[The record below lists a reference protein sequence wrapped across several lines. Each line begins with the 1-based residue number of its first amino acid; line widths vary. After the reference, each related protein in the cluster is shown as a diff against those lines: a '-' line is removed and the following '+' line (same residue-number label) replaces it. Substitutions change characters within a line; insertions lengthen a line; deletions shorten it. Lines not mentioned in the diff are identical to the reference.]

1 MKSLPFLSA
10 ALLLLAVTANA
21 APVPARIGSV
31 RGEVQLIRNGQ
42 PTPLKAGTAIQ
53 AGDTL
58 AVGPESEARVSLG
71 ESASELIL
79 GPGSELRLDKLSI
92 SSTGIENALDAAIAL
107 EKGDLR
113 GYIGRLSD
121 LSKFEIVLG
130 KCRHQIGV
138 GQATRFALSADGT
151 LRVRSGCINSS
162 CEGKPSFSVCGGEKY
177 VPALGLTVAM
187 TPPELSSPIWNI
199 GAAPQPPTIPY
210 QANGTPNVFVSPF
223 IGASISPSAP

>member
-1 MKSLPFLSA
+1 MKSLLLLPA
-10 ALLLLAVTANA
+10 TLLLLAVTATA
-21 APVPARIGSV
+21 APASARVSGV
-31 RGEVQLIRNGQ
+31 RGEVQLLRNGQ

-58 AVGPESEARVSLG
+58 AVGPESEARISLG
-71 ESASELIL
+71 EPASELIL
-79 GPGSELRLDKLSI
+79 GPGSELRLDKLSR

-113 GYIGRLSD
+113 GSIGRLSD

-130 KCRHQIGV
+130 KCRHQLGV

-151 LRVRSGCINSS
+151 LRVRSGCISSS
-162 CEGKPSFSVCGGEKY
+162 CEGKPGVSVCAGEKY

-187 TPPELSSPIWNI
+187 TPPELSSPIWNL
-199 GAAPQPPTIPY
+199 GSAPQPPVIPY
-210 QANGTPNVFVSPF
+210 QPNGTPTVFVSPF
-223 IGASISPSAP
+223 VGASISPSAP